1 MPWLE
6 LYQVKFKTSQM
17 DEIGRLFAVLIIC
30 NQKRNLITLHFLSCF
45 IWVVAMWTL

>member
-6 LYQVKFKTSQM
+6 HYQVTFKNSQM

-30 NQKRNLITLHFLSCF
+30 NQKRNLITLHCLLCF
-45 IWVVAMWTL
+45 IRVVAMWTL